1 MLHIQIKIRNV
12 RMKFFWRKK
21 AEEYRKPAVYGD
33 AAPAKVVQNV
43 KLYTEKVSKTHGYLQ
58 YKYRK
63 LKFTQKDRKTTERV
77 QKWGYI
83 FSSAWE
89 NQSSCCSH

>member
-1 MLHIQIKIRNV
+1 MRKRNTAVMLHIQIKIRNV

-43 KLYTEKVSKTHGYLQ
+43 KLYTEKSRQDSWVPS
-58 YKYRK
+58 
-63 LKFTQKDRKTTERV
+63 
-77 QKWGYI
+77 I
-83 FSSAWE
+83 
-89 NQSSCCSH
+89 